1 MNTCVIYYFTRK
13 HILLTVSYI
22 RHRKQKFSCPF
33 LPRGEGIN
41 IYNKDENSCDEGN
54 VYKYITNWNALL
66 NSAVRKKSVWG
77 GVLNLFPI
85 DQFKFIAIDRAVYT
99 TQINIF

>member
-41 IYNKDENSCDEGN
+41 IYNKDENSCDVGN
-54 VYKYITNWNALL
+54 VYKYIL
-66 NSAVRKKSVWG
+66 NSVVRKKVG
-77 GVLNLFPI
+77 GGGKPLSN
-85 DQFKFIAIDRAVYT
+85 IAIDRAVYA